1 MNTLENIICLAQTD
15 GGDGGSGYGLV
26 LLASLIIV
34 GLGTLMFFFSRFKR
48 CPSDRILVI
57 YGKTGKDGSSR
68 CIHGGASFVLP
79 IFQDFQFL
87 DLTPIPIDIK
97 LEGALSK
104 QNIRVNT
111 PSTFTVGISTESGVM
126 ENAAERLLGLDLNQ
140 IRLLGQDI
148 IFGQMRVVIA
158 TMDIESINA
167 DRDLLIEK
175 ITAGVEVE
183 LTKVG
188 LRLINV
194 NIQDITDESGY
205 IEALGKEAA
214 ARAINE
220 AKISV
225 AQQERAGEIG
235 KNNAERDQRVEVA
248 AAQATAVEGENVAKI
263 KVAQS
268 DAARQVQEAEAERLA
283 TAAEKVKS
291 AQALEEAYA
300 SEQKAEA
307 ARAAREKATQYANVV
322 VPAEIEKSK
331 IETLAEA
338 DAEKIRRI
346 EKGKADGIQ
355 SIMEAEARGTLA
367 TLQSKAQGFGDIVQA
382 CGGEADDATL
392 LLITEQLPALVEEQV
407 KAISNLQI
415 DSVTVWDSGGKGK
428 SGKNDTAEFVS
439 GLVGALPPLHQLT
452 KNVGIELPE
461 FLGKLSDNPEEAA
474 QLLKQAKQATPVAPV
489 EVAVVAP
496 PETDQNPA
504 GEPTDS

>member
-1 MNTLENIICLAQTD
+1 MNTINLISPLAQA
-15 GGDGGSGYGLV
+15 GSGGTF
-26 LLASLIIV
+26 LLIGIVSIIVV
-34 GLGTLMFFFSRFKR
+34 GLGTLVFFFSRYKR
-48 CPSDRILVI
+48 CPSDRVLVV
-57 YGKTGKDGSSR
+57 YGRTKGGGSSK
-68 CIHGGASFVLP
+68 CIHGGAAFVWPL
-79 IFQDFQFL
+79 FQDFQFL

-104 QNIRVNT
+104 QNIRVTT
-111 PSTFTVGISTESGVM
+111 PSTFTVGISTERGVM

-183 LTKVG
+183 LTKIG
-188 LRLINV
+188 LGLINV
-194 NIQDITDESGY
+194 NIQDVTDESGY

-225 AQQERAGEIG
+225 AQQQRDGEIG
-235 KNNAERDQRVEVA
+235 KNEAEREQRVQVS

-268 DAARQVQEAEAERLA
+268 DAARREREAEAERLA
-283 TAAEKVKS
+283 TAAEKVKA
-291 AQALEEAYA
+291 AQALEEAYG
-300 SEQKAEA
+300 SEQKAET
-307 ARAAREKATQYANVV
+307 ARALREKATQHANIVI
-322 VPAEIEKSK
+322 PAEIEKSK

-338 DAEKIRRI
+338 EAEQTRRLK
-346 EKGKADGIQ
+346 KGEADGIQ
-355 SIMEAEARGTLA
+355 FVMEAEARGTLA
-367 TLQSKAQGFGDIVQA
+367 TLQSKAQGFGDIVKA
-382 CGGEADDATL
+382 SGGGADDATL
-392 LLITEQLPALVEEQV
+392 LLVTEQLPTLIEEQV
-407 KAISNLQI
+407 KAIANLKI

-428 SGKNDTAEFVS
+428 NGKNDTAEFVS

-452 KNVGIELPE
+452 RNVGIELPE
-461 FLGKLSDNPEEAA
+461 FLGKLTDNPDEAA
-474 QLLKQAKQATPVAPV
+474 RIIKKAKQVP
-489 EVAVVAP
+489 P
-496 PETDQNPA
+496 PEAPFEVVEDSTDD
-504 GEPTDS
+504 GETPETE